1 MDLSFLREFKELPN
15 MEWNIDRILCP
26 FCLSVDAFF
35 FGLSI
40 TGAPLPLIA
49 WVLPIVLLGVGI
61 EFIVQVKYFNYFTRN
76 FVSFLEILYIII
88 IALSFLY
95 IFWLSEF
102 SAMLFLISFVIF
114 GINQYIR
121 YKTDFNPY
129 LMEFL
134 FVMQTAIGSVYIL
147 SLIS

>member
-1 MDLSFLREFKELPN
+1 MDLEFLKEFRDLLH
-15 MEWNIDRILCP
+15 MDWNIDRILCP

-35 FGLSI
+35 IGLELI
-40 TGAPLPLIA
+40 GAPLPLIA

-61 EFIVQVKYFNYFTRN
+61 EFLVQVKYYNYFTRN
-76 FVSFLEILYIII
+76 FVLFLTFLYIII

-102 SAMLFLISFVIF
+102 SATLFLISFVIF